1 MDNITYF
8 PTYKKTAEEKALEER
23 IQENMAG
30 IDAAIRRFD
39 LLRDFQKQELV
50 LDILKAIG
58 YTK

>member
-1 MDNITYF
+1 MDNINYF
-8 PTYKKTAEEKALEER
+8 PTYKKTAEEQALEER

>member
-1 MDNITYF
+1 MDNITHF
-8 PTYKKTAEEKALEER
+8 PTYKKTAEEQALEER
-23 IQENMAG
+23 IQESMAG

>member
-8 PTYKKTAEEKALEER
+8 PTYKKTAEEQALEER

-30 IDAAIRRFD
+30 IDAALRRFD